1 MKVRFQ
7 ADADLNQIIIKALL
21 RREPSIDF
29 QTALAASLVGLDD
42 NEVLTLAAKTGRVL
56 VTHDRK
62 TMPKHFAEF
71 ITNETSGGVI
81 IIPQKLAIRSAVDD
95 LMLIWVATEPE
106 EWANRILSL
115 PL

>member
-1 MKVRFQ
+1 
-7 ADADLNQIIIKALL
+7 
-21 RREPSIDF
+21 
-29 QTALAASLVGLDD
+29 
-42 NEVLTLAAKTGRVL
+42 
-56 VTHDRK
+56 
-62 TMPKHFAEF
+62 MPKHFAEF